1 MIQACVAERYDVQ
14 FVPVSDEDTITDVLV
29 EADELDYY
37 EQLIISRTS
46 SDEMLELDKVT
57 LESMLDDPDVSDG
70 VKKTIQ
76 DMINQSDPDVD
87 FVHIEFLEV
96 L

>member
-1 MIQACVAERYDVQ
+1 MIQACVAKRYDVQ

-29 EADELDYY
+29 EAEELDYCD
-37 EQLIISRTS
+37 QLIISRTS
-46 SDEMLELDKVT
+46 NDEVLEFDKAT

-70 VKKTIQ
+70 VKKTIH
-76 DMINQSDPDVD
+76 DMLNQSDPDVD
-87 FVHIEFLEV
+87 FVHIELLEV